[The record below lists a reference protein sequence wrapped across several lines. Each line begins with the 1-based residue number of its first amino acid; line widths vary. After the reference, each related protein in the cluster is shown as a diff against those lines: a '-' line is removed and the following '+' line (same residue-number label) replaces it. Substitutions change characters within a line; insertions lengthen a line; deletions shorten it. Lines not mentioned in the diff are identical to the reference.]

1 MPTIFYAVPLAIS
14 ISLVYCATRYELPQR
29 IFRASATMF
38 VKILIGMAVIY
49 GILTLF
55 SS

>member
-1 MPTIFYAVPLAIS
+1 MPTIFYAIPLSLS
-14 ISLVYCATRYELPQR
+14 ISLVYCATRYEMPER
-29 IFRASATMF
+29 IFRSAGTMF

-49 GILTLF
+49 GVLTLF